1 MNNETAI
8 TDWRFQMNT
17 SYNYS
22 DFIGLSL
29 DSNDDYE
36 PYGYDMEALQTIEH
50 AQATDADKS
59 IEAVMFARNIDKN
72 FYD

>member
-1 MNNETAI
+1 
-8 TDWRFQMNT
+8 MNT

-50 AQATDADKS
+50 AKSSTSDKS
-59 IEAVMFARNIDKN
+59 IESVIFARDMDKG

>member
-1 MNNETAI
+1 
-8 TDWRFQMNT
+8 MNT

-36 PYGYDMEALQTIEH
+36 PYGYDIERLQAVEVT
-50 AQATDADKS
+50 QSSGTDRS
-59 IEAVMFARNIDKN
+59 IESLIFARNMDKN
-72 FYD
+72 FHD

>member
-1 MNNETAI
+1 
-8 TDWRFQMNT
+8 MNT

-29 DSNDDYE
+29 DSSDDYE
-36 PYGYDMEALQTIEH
+36 PYGYDMEALQTVEY
-50 AQATDADKS
+50 AQKRGADRS
-59 IEAVMFARNIDKN
+59 IESVIFARNLDKG

>member
-1 MNNETAI
+1 
-8 TDWRFQMNT
+8 MNT

-36 PYGYDMEALQTIEH
+36 PYGYDMERLQAVEV
-50 AQATDADKS
+50 AQTSGADRS
-59 IEAVMFARNIDKN
+59 IESVMFTRNMDMN

>member
-1 MNNETAI
+1 MNS
-8 TDWRFQMNT
+8 

-29 DSNDDYE
+29 ESNDDYE
-36 PYGYDMEALQTIEH
+36 PYGYDMETLQAVEM
-50 AQATDADKS
+50 AQTSGADRS
-59 IEAVMFARNIDKN
+59 IESVIFARGAEKS

>member
-1 MNNETAI
+1 
-8 TDWRFQMNT
+8 MNT

-36 PYGYDMEALQTIEH
+36 PYGYDMETLQAVEV
-50 AQATDADKS
+50 AQSSGADRS
-59 IEAVMFARNIDKN
+59 IESVMFARGIEKN
-72 FYD
+72 YFD

>member
-1 MNNETAI
+1 MNS
-8 TDWRFQMNT
+8 

-36 PYGYDMEALQTIEH
+36 PYGYDMELVPAVEAAHTGG
-50 AQATDADKS
+50 ADRS
-59 IEAVMFARNIDKN
+59 IESIMFARGLDKSY
-72 FYD
+72 FD

>member
-1 MNNETAI
+1 
-8 TDWRFQMNT
+8 MNT

-36 PYGYDMEALQTIEH
+36 PYGYDMETLQAVEA
-50 AQATDADKS
+50 AQSSGADRS
-59 IEAVMFARNIDKN
+59 IESVMFARGIEMNLFD
-72 FYD
+72 

>member
-1 MNNETAI
+1 MNNETSI

-29 DSNDDYE
+29 ESNDDYE
-36 PYGYDMEALQTIEH
+36 PYGYDMERLQSVEV
-50 AQATDADKS
+50 AQTSGADRS
-59 IEAVMFARNIDKN
+59 IESVIFAQNMDMN

>member
-1 MNNETAI
+1 
-8 TDWRFQMNT
+8 MNT

-36 PYGYDMEALQTIEH
+36 PYGYDMERLQAIEVEQSSG
-50 AQATDADKS
+50 AGQS
-59 IEAVMFARNIDKN
+59 IETVMLARGMDKN
-72 FYD
+72 FFD